1 MAQVYFH
8 FSNARGVLMDRCG
21 TSVSDVIEACEKAT
35 SRVRSVIAATNLE
48 VGVIESCMP
57 SMRPATRFSSCPS
70 HSCSARDVMPSKLPS
85 FIRFH
90 QCLNA
95 IATTFLR
102 RAFVGAI
109 RAQRHFRRRPHAIL
123 RAARGS

>member
-1 MAQVYFH
+1 
-8 FSNARGVLMDRCG
+8 
-21 TSVSDVIEACEKAT
+21 
-35 SRVRSVIAATNLE
+35 
-48 VGVIESCMP
+48 
-57 SMRPATRFSSCPS
+57 
-70 HSCSARDVMPSKLPS
+70 MPSKLPS
-85 FIRFH
+85 FMRFH

-109 RAQRHFRRRPHAIL
+109 RAQRHFRRSPHTIL

>member
-1 MAQVYFH
+1 M
-8 FSNARGVLMDRCG
+8 
-21 TSVSDVIEACEKAT
+21 
-35 SRVRSVIAATNLE
+35 
-48 VGVIESCMP
+48 
-57 SMRPATRFSSCPS
+57 RFSSCPS
-70 HSCSARDVMPSKLPS
+70 HSCSASRTEDVMSSKLPS

-109 RAQRHFRRRPHAIL
+109 RAQRHFRRSPHTIL

>member
-1 MAQVYFH
+1 
-8 FSNARGVLMDRCG
+8 
-21 TSVSDVIEACEKAT
+21 
-35 SRVRSVIAATNLE
+35 
-48 VGVIESCMP
+48 
-57 SMRPATRFSSCPS
+57 
-70 HSCSARDVMPSKLPS
+70 MPSKLPS

-109 RAQRHFRRRPHAIL
+109 RAQRHFRRSPHTIL
-123 RAARGS
+123 RAAAAPSATQGRASNALAGRAVSRDREHGSRGTVAILPRS